1 MAWDTDIV
9 TRLQKLKKLEK
20 LLGGVK
26 EKTAR
31 MGGVAFGWKEEDYQ
45 QIARD
50 LIAAMDEVPGKYRE
64 VQ

>member
-1 MAWDTDIV
+1 MNTDLNLV
-9 TRLQKLKKLEK
+9 TRLQKLKKLER

-31 MGGVAFGWKEEDYQ
+31 MGGVAFGWKEEDYP